1 MRTRFR
7 VLGASRRGE
16 RRPPRRP
23 RLGGWG
29 GGVGLEAEALVQMQQ
44 PGREAG
50 GPAFYAAAEH
60 GSIKRAE
67 THGLLR
73 AESRANEKKII

>member
-1 MRTRFR
+1 M
-7 VLGASRRGE
+7 
-16 RRPPRRP
+16 
-23 RLGGWG
+23 
-29 GGVGLEAEALVQMQQ
+29 EAEALVQMQQ